1 MDLVKSFY
9 ASPLL
14 SSWHLKPKQRPEEN
28 TSSPTLYF
36 SNFMIMSVKK
46 RVLFLCLFYFLFKF
60 LFLGFVWNEA
70 SFRIDKIASRH
81 LFPPI
86 SPKFQSDILSNSSHY
101 SIIIS
106 SSKLYTFTKE
116 FSVRWK
122 KWTPWMICFW
132 YLWVSIR
139 QDYGGIKWN
148 CDLKLFQL
156 MKLPRFSEDF
166 MVKNSLCFHNVS
178 LSSYLKG

>member
-46 RVLFLCLFYFLFKF
+46 RVLFLLLVLPFFSSFYALALYEMKPV
-60 LFLGFVWNEA
+60 LESTKLL
-70 SFRIDKIASRH
+70 RD

-122 KWTPWMICFW
+122 KWTPLNDIHLIFMSVNSSSWSKPARKLMI
-132 YLWVSIR
+132 
-139 QDYGGIKWN
+139 
-148 CDLKLFQL
+148 
-156 MKLPRFSEDF
+156 
-166 MVKNSLCFHNVS
+166 
-178 LSSYLKG
+178 

>member
-46 RVLFLCLFYFLFKF
+46 RVLFLLLVLPFFSSFYALALYEMKPV
-60 LFLGFVWNEA
+60 LESTKLLP
-70 SFRIDKIASRH
+70 D

-122 KWTPWMICFW
+122 KMDTLNDMLLIFMGVNSSR
-132 YLWVSIR
+132 LWWC
-139 QDYGGIKWN
+139 K
-148 CDLKLFQL
+148 
-156 MKLPRFSEDF
+156 MKLWLETFSTYEITA
-166 MVKNSLCFHNVS
+166 L
-178 LSSYLKG
+178 